1 VGLLVA
7 GRREPVIW
15 APRFDSAKRF
25 AFHDRD
31 ESCCGPVAAAQHV
44 RTHNEAKGGTPMS
57 YLVEYAVRRPATA
70 GRRRRG
76 IRVDERIVLNRPKFD
91 GGAHVRVYVEDT
103 SARRARF
110 RRSPPTPHL
119 RLRIAD
125 CVNEIALEFSVS
137 SPELR
142 ENSLHKIE
150 TLLEALS
157 RFRNG
162 LEAEAELYAARER
175 R

>member
-1 VGLLVA
+1 
-7 GRREPVIW
+7 
-15 APRFDSAKRF
+15 
-25 AFHDRD
+25 
-31 ESCCGPVAAAQHV
+31 
-44 RTHNEAKGGTPMS
+44 MS
-57 YLVEYAVRRPATA
+57 YLVEYAVRRPAPA

-103 SARRARF
+103 SARRVRF
-110 RRSPPTPHL
+110 RRSPPAPHL

-142 ENSLHKIE
+142 ENSLHKSPFPLPE
-150 TLLEALS
+150 RPGGGGRAVHGARASLRTL
-157 RFRNG
+157 R
-162 LEAEAELYAARER
+162 AEAGRVIPCDGQIRPATTRPQQHTRKGGVRCPTSSACARGGRPSR
-175 R
+175 RR

>member
-1 VGLLVA
+1 
-7 GRREPVIW
+7 
-15 APRFDSAKRF
+15 
-25 AFHDRD
+25 
-31 ESCCGPVAAAQHV
+31 
-44 RTHNEAKGGTPMS
+44 MS

-150 TLLEALS
+150 TLLGALT
-157 RFRNG
+157 RFRSG